1 MLGDLSTDFNVCL
14 NKDLHCQHVMQETTE
29 TTQINSLDSGAYEII
44 RKRLLTQKEVLLDHL
59 QQLNVAR
66 KEVFN
71 STNFA
76 LKANQR
82 ISTENNSVARG
93 IIALGNICIFGYNVH
108 FGLRTEIKL
117 DDVFSIYTFEDNQ
130 FIPQKLDLIADQHF
144 ISDYQNL
151 YKYYRDSIFSKFR
164 VAENYLYMIFQTSK
178 NPDDLKAF
186 KWLIKEGQLQYQDDR
201 SIHEVKL
208 APQYEFNWI
217 KTTLEDRRLG
227 KYPHISILDKVFIEA
242 INGDITF
249 KIEDNT
255 ETGKGIYTEK
265 VANSDQQLDDAE
277 YYYAD
282 LGNLIVVRIKPY
294 QEEFR
299 AFVFNQRTKEVVN
312 LSTLNQSAIL
322 LPDNQGIIFSNGYYL
337 QNGTSKI
344 FEQQRNGFLFLRKI
358 TSPNGEDYLYIFTNR
373 ETNTYILMSYNIIQ
387 QAVET
392 PIICNGFTIFKD
404 GSLIYF
410 RTEAE
415 ATRHH
420 QVQIWD
426 TPYMAFL
433 EENKAK
439 KEDPIYK
446 VGNKQIVQ
454 AMAEAQE
461 IVQLINKEDSYEGL
475 YEDILKK
482 SGTLLDSYFWI
493 NDNAL
498 KDLGKPI
505 KEIKQVANTAIDEFV
520 KVQTQRKF
528 AEEQLD
534 SAVHKLEQLT
544 FQITS
549 SVVEKLDQL
558 VNQLAETRKLQ
569 GTIIDLKS
577 IKYIDRNKVEALQT
591 KVVEINEQ
599 LSTKTVAFLLQE
611 EALLPYELKVQE
623 QKKNVA
629 AISKAFDGKIV
640 EEANTSIST
649 ELELLIDILNS
660 LKIEDATQTTKIIA
674 KISLIFST
682 LNEVR
687 AQLTR
692 KLGSLRSNEA
702 VAEFSAQLTL
712 LEQSVTNY
720 LELSTS
726 AEKVDE
732 YYTKIVVQLE
742 EIESKFSEF
751 DDFALKIA
759 DKRDEVIKAFNN
771 RREQLV
777 AQINKRTSSLEQI
790 GLRVL
795 KNIEN
800 KSKTFKSREEILS
813 FYASDLMVDK
823 IRQLIAELKTLND
836 VSKAENLE
844 NLIKKSQEDAL
855 RVFRDKSELYVDG
868 ENIIA
873 LGKNKFAVNQQA
885 LSLTLLRRNDELY
898 YHLTGT
904 SFYQKVKNT
913 EMLQYQD
920 IWDQELISENKN
932 VYRAEYLA
940 YKTFLAGK
948 KEKNFD
954 PEKYILQ
961 TVEQNYSENYIKG
974 VHNYDALLIYAAI
987 KEMDSKLELLR
998 FPPYLRAI
1006 AQLFWHELPQQQKEK
1021 QQAFIQTTHA
1031 VLKTFPHSTRYQS
1044 VVDEIV
1050 RAFEQWTP
1058 ALDLST
1064 ISSHAIAQYLFETFT
1079 KYEKFVL
1086 SESAD
1091 HLRQEF
1097 IRFLESKKTW
1107 KDLQEDLTNSQF
1119 TGIDRFLLTSN
1130 WVHAFIDDNKD
1141 YEIYRKYTEE
1151 TAVAIL
1157 FAADKYELCFGKD
1170 EETIVGLKGNHEGLV
1185 EGKLQLLYHP
1195 FMDKLNH
1202 FSTFSV
1208 PRYTAFNHLKEQV
1221 TKAYQKELKVH
1232 ELEPKVL
1239 TSFVRNKLINEVYF
1253 PLIGNNLAKQ
1263 LGAAGD
1269 NKRTARM
1276 GMLLLISPPG
1286 YGKTTLMEYL
1296 AKTMGLHF
1304 VKINGPTIGH
1314 TITSIDPMEAK
1325 TSGEREELKK
1335 INLAFEMADNVMLYL
1350 DDIQHLNAEFLQKFI
1365 SLADGQRK
1373 IDGIFDGESKTYDL
1387 RGKRFCVVMAG
1398 NPYTESGSKFQIPDM
1413 LANRAD
1419 VYNLGDVIGDT
1430 EHLFKLSLIE
1440 NAAIENPSLE
1450 KIASKSFKD
1459 FYALIDHVQNKEEQI
1474 PDLEGNYLKQ
1484 DIDDFSA
1491 VLRHLLKI
1499 RNVVVK
1505 VNQNYIQS
1513 AAMQDSYRTEPS
1525 FKMQGSYR
1533 NMSKLV
1539 NQVVPIMNDKEI
1551 DSLIL
1556 AHYEGESQTLTADT
1570 ESNLLKLKEL
1580 AGVLSETD
1588 LQRWEEIKAIFRR
1601 NNKNAGLGKEDK
1613 VLAQLLEFNANLTG
1627 IIGAIRG
1634 KS

>member
-1 MLGDLSTDFNVCL
+1 
-14 NKDLHCQHVMQETTE
+14 MQETTATSQNE
-29 TTQINSLDSGAYEII
+29 SLDSGAYEII
-44 RKRLLTQKEVLLDHL
+44 RKRLLSQKDILLDHL
-59 QQLNVAR
+59 HQLNEAR
-66 KEVFN
+66 KDVFN
-71 STNFA
+71 STSFA

-82 ISTENNSVARG
+82 ISTENSCVSRG
-93 IIALGNICIFGYNVH
+93 IVALGNICIFGYNVH

-117 DDVFSIYTFEDNQ
+117 DDVFSIYKFEDNQ
-130 FIPQKLDLIADQHF
+130 FIPQNLDLITDQNF
-144 ISDYQNL
+144 ITDYQNL

-164 VAENYLYMIFQTSK
+164 LLENYLYMIFQTSK
-178 NPDDLKAF
+178 NPEDLKAF
-186 KWLIKEGQLQYQDDR
+186 KWLIKDGELIYQDDR

-208 APQYEFNWI
+208 APQFEFTWT

-227 KYPHISILDKVFIEA
+227 KFPHVSILDKVFIEA
-242 INGDITF
+242 TNGDITF
-249 KIEDNT
+249 KIENNT
-255 ETGKGIYTEK
+255 ESGKGIYSEK
-265 VANSDQQLDDAE
+265 VSNIDQQLDDAE

-282 LGNLIVVRIKPY
+282 LGNLIAIRIKPY
-294 QEEFR
+294 QEDFR
-299 AFVFNQRTKEVVN
+299 AFIFNLRTKEVLN
-312 LSTLNQSAIL
+312 IKNLNQAAIL

-337 QNGTSKI
+337 QNGTYKV
-344 FEQQRNGFLFLRKI
+344 FDQQTEDFVFIRKI
-358 TSPNGEDYLYIFTNR
+358 ASPNGEDYIYIFYNR
-373 ETNTYILMSYNIIQ
+373 TTNTYILMSYNIIQ
-387 QAVET
+387 QSVET
-392 PIICNGFTIFKD
+392 PIVCNGFTIFKD

-426 TPYMAFL
+426 TPYMAVL
-433 EENKAK
+433 KENDQK
-439 KEDPIYK
+439 KDDPLYK

-461 IVQLINKEDSYEGL
+461 VVQLINKEDSYEGL

-482 SGTLLDSYFWI
+482 SNNLLDNYFWI
-493 NDNAL
+493 NDPTL
-498 KDLGKPI
+498 KNLGQPLL
-505 KEIKQVANTAIDEFV
+505 EIKQIANTAIDEFV

-528 AEEQLD
+528 AEEQLSTAD
-534 SAVHKLEQLT
+534 EKLEKLT
-544 FQITS
+544 FQINSTI
-549 SVVEKLDQL
+549 VEKLDQL
-558 VNQLAETRKLQ
+558 VLQLSETRKLQ
-569 GTIIDLKS
+569 GHIIDLKNV
-577 IKYIDRNKVEALQT
+577 KYIDLSKLESLQT
-591 KVVEINEQ
+591 KVAEINEQ
-599 LSTKTVAFLLQE
+599 LSAKTVEYLLRD
-611 EALLPYELKVQE
+611 EALIPYETKVE
-623 QKKNVA
+623 AQKDKVA
-629 AISKAFDGKIV
+629 EITKAFDAKAV
-640 EEANTSIST
+640 EEANTSISGD
-649 ELELLIDILNS
+649 LELLIDILNS
-660 LKIEDATQTTKIIA
+660 LKIEDTTQTTKIIE
-674 KISLIFST
+674 KISVIFSS

-692 KLGSLRSNEA
+692 KLSSLRSNEA

-751 DDFALKIA
+751 DDFAIKIA
-759 DKRDEVIKAFNN
+759 DKRDEVIKAFNT
-771 RREQLV
+771 RREQIV
-777 AQINKRTSSLEQI
+777 EQINKRTSSLEQI

-800 KSKTFKSREEILS
+800 KSKSFTSREDILS

-823 IRQLIAELKTLND
+823 IRQLISELKNLND

-844 NLIKKSQEDAL
+844 NLLKKSQEDAL
-855 RVFRDKSELYVDG
+855 RILRDKSELYVDG

-885 LSLTLLRRNDELY
+885 LNLTLLRRNDELY

-904 SFYQKVKNT
+904 SFYQKVKN
-913 EMLQYQD
+913 EEIIQYRD
-920 IWDQELISENKN
+920 IWEQELISENKN

-940 YKTFLAGK
+940 YKTFLASSV
-948 KEKNFD
+948 EKDFD
-954 PEKYILQ
+954 PEKFILLN
-961 TVEQNYSENYIKG
+961 VEQNYSKNYTKG
-974 VHNYDALLIYAAI
+974 VHNHDALVIYHAL
-987 KEMDSKLELLR
+987 KELDTNLDLLR
-998 FPPYLRAI
+998 YPPYLRAI
-1006 AQLFWHELPQQQKEK
+1006 AQLFWNEIDENQKNK
-1021 QQAFIQTTHA
+1021 LIALIQTTYS
-1031 VLKTFPHSTRYQS
+1031 VIQTFPNSKRYDT
-1044 VVDEIV
+1044 VLDEISST
-1050 RAFEQWTP
+1050 FDKWTP
-1058 ALDLST
+1058 SLDLSN
-1064 ISSHAIAQYLFETFT
+1064 ISEKNIAKYLFETFT
-1079 KYEKFVL
+1079 KYNKFVL
-1086 SESAD
+1086 SEDAN
-1091 HLRQEF
+1091 HLKQSF
-1097 IRFLESKKTW
+1097 IRTLESKKTW
-1107 KDLQEDLTNSQF
+1107 KDLQQDLSNSF
-1119 TGIDRFLLTSN
+1119 FSWTDRFHLIIN
-1130 WVHAFIDDNKD
+1130 WLHAFIDEDHDLEK
-1141 YEIYRKYTEE
+1141 YRKHIEE
-1151 TAVAIL
+1151 TAVTLL
-1157 FAADKYELCFGKD
+1157 FPDEKYQELYGKD
-1170 EETIVGLKGNHEGLV
+1170 EILIEGLKGNHEILEDGN
-1185 EGKLQLLYHP
+1185 LQLYYHQ
-1195 FMDKLNH
+1195 FIDRLNT
-1202 FSTFSV
+1202 FSTVNV
-1208 PRYTAFNHLKEQV
+1208 PRYLAFSHLREQIA
-1221 TKAYQKELKVH
+1221 KSYEKELKIN

-1296 AKTMGLHF
+1296 AKTIGLHF

-1314 TITSIDPMEAK
+1314 SITSIDPTEAK

-1335 INLAFEMADNVMLYL
+1335 INLSFEMADNVMLYL
-1350 DDIQHLNAEFLQKFI
+1350 DDIQHLSAEFLQKFI

-1387 RGKRFCVVMAG
+1387 RGKRFCIVMAG

-1430 EHLFKLSLIE
+1430 AHLFNLSLIE

-1450 KIASKSFKD
+1450 KIASKSFND
-1459 FYALIDHVQNKEEQI
+1459 FYALIDFVQSKAEQL

-1484 DIDDFSA
+1484 DIDDFIV
-1491 VLRHLLKI
+1491 VLRHILKI
-1499 RNVVVK
+1499 RDVVVK

-1513 AAMQDSYRTEPS
+1513 AAMQDSYRTEPP

-1539 NQVVPIMNDKEI
+1539 AQVVPIMNDKEI
-1551 DSLIL
+1551 DNLIL

-1580 AGVLSETD
+1580 AGLITVEEKK
-1588 LQRWEEIKAIFRR
+1588 RWEEIKEIFRK
-1601 NNKNAGLGKEDK
+1601 NNKHGGLGKDDK
-1613 VLAQLLEFNANLTG
+1613 VFAQLLEFNENLEG
-1627 IIGAIRG
+1627 IIGAIRS
-1634 KS
+1634 KK

>member
-1 MLGDLSTDFNVCL
+1 
-14 NKDLHCQHVMQETTE
+14 MQETIE
-29 TTQINSLDSGAYEII
+29 TQQHNSLDSGAYEII
-44 RKRLLTQKEVLLDHL
+44 RKRLLTQKDILTDHL
-59 QQLNVAR
+59 QQLNDAR
-66 KEVFN
+66 KDIFN
-71 STNFA
+71 STSFA

-82 ISTENNSVARG
+82 ISTENNCEARG
-93 IIALGNICIFGYNVH
+93 IIALDNICIFGYNVH

-117 DDVFSIYTFEDNQ
+117 EDVFSIYTFEENH
-130 FIPQKLDLIADQHF
+130 FIPQSLDLIADQNF
-144 ISDYQNL
+144 TTDYQNL

-164 VAENYLYMIFQTSK
+164 MTENYLYMVFQTSK

-186 KWLIKEGQLQYQDDR
+186 KWLKKDSKLIYQDDR

-208 APQYEFNWI
+208 APQHEFTWI

-227 KYPHISILDKVFIEA
+227 KYPHVSILEKVFIEA
-242 INGDITF
+242 TNGDITF
-249 KIEDNT
+249 KIENNT
-255 ETGKGIYTEK
+255 ESGKGIYAEK
-265 VANSDQQLDDAE
+265 VTNIDQQLDDAE

-282 LGNLIVVRIKPY
+282 LGNLIAIRIKPY
-294 QEEFR
+294 QEDFR
-299 AFVFNQRTKEVVN
+299 AYIFNLRTKEVLN
-312 LSTLNQSAIL
+312 LNTLNQSAIL
-322 LPDNQGIIFSNGYYL
+322 LPENQGIIFSNGYYL
-337 QNGTSKI
+337 QNGTYKV
-344 FEQQRNGFLFLRKI
+344 FEQQNNEFSFFRKMA
-358 TSPNGEDYLYIFTNR
+358 SPNGEDYLYIFNNK

-387 QAVET
+387 QSVET
-392 PIICNGFTIFKD
+392 PIVCNGFTIFQD

-433 EENKAK
+433 KENTEK
-439 KEDPIYK
+439 KDDPLYK

-454 AMAEAQE
+454 AMADSQE
-461 IVQLINKEDSYEGL
+461 VIQLINKEDSYEGL
-475 YEDILKK
+475 YEEILKK
-482 SGTLLDSYFWI
+482 TGAVLDSYFWI
-493 NDNAL
+493 NDPSL
-498 KDLGKPI
+498 KNLGQPLI
-505 KEIKQVANTAIDEFV
+505 EIKQVANTAIDEFV
-520 KVQTQRKF
+520 KVQSQRKF
-528 AEEQLD
+528 ATEQLEQ
-534 SAVHKLEQLT
+534 AEQKLEQLT
-544 FQITS
+544 FQINSTTI
-549 SVVEKLDQL
+549 EKLDQL
-558 VNQLAETRKLQ
+558 VHQLSDTRKLQ
-569 GTIIDLKS
+569 GEIIDIKNV
-577 IKYIDRNKVEALQT
+577 KYIDLLKVETIQT
-591 KVVEINEQ
+591 KVTAINEQ
-599 LSTKTVAFLLQE
+599 LSAKTIAYLLRD
-611 EALLPYELKVQE
+611 EALISYEKKVEE
-623 QKKNVA
+623 QKYKVA
-629 AISKAFDGKIV
+629 EITKAFDAKVI
-640 EEANTSIST
+640 EEANTDISA

-660 LKIEDATQTTKIIA
+660 LKIEDATQTTTIIE
-674 KISLIFST
+674 KISLIFSS

-692 KLGSLRSNEA
+692 KLSSLRSNEA

-759 DKRDEVIKAFNN
+759 DKRDEIIKAFNI
-771 RREQLV
+771 RREQIV
-777 AQINKRTSSLEQI
+777 EQINKRTSSLEQI

-800 KSKTFKSREEILS
+800 KSKTFSSREDILS

-823 IRQLIAELKTLND
+823 IRQLVTELKSLND

-855 RVFRDKSELYVDG
+855 RVLRDKAELYVDG
-868 ENIIA
+868 TNIIA
-873 LGKNKFAVNQQA
+873 LGKNKFAVNQQV
-885 LSLTLLRRNDELY
+885 LNLTMLRRNDELY

-904 SFYQKVKNT
+904 SFYQKVKNKDI
-913 EMLQYQD
+913 LQYQD
-920 IWDQELISENKN
+920 IWDQELISENRS

-940 YKTFLAGK
+940 YKTFLASK
-948 KEKNFD
+948 LEHNFNA
-954 PEKYILQ
+954 ESYIIKA
-961 TVEQNYSENYIKG
+961 VEQHYSENYVKG
-974 VHNYDALLIYAAI
+974 VHNHDALLIYNALQ
-987 KEMDSKLELLR
+987 EMDSNLDLLR
-998 FPPYLRAI
+998 FPPTLRAI
-1006 AQLFWHELPQQQKEK
+1006 AQLFWNELPEEKKAKQK
-1021 QQAFIQTTHA
+1021 ALIQTTHS
-1031 VLKTFPHSTRYQS
+1031 VLKSFPGSKRYQS
-1044 VVDEIV
+1044 VLDEITA
-1050 RAFEQWTP
+1050 AFKNWEP
-1058 ALDLST
+1058 VLDLST
-1064 ISSHAIAQYLFETFT
+1064 VKGEDISLFLFETFT

-1086 SESAD
+1086 SDSAD
-1091 HLRQEF
+1091 HLRQDF
-1097 IRFLESKKTW
+1097 IRVLESKKAW
-1107 KDLQEDLTNSQF
+1107 KSLQEDLINDQF
-1119 TGIDRFLLTSN
+1119 TVIDRFLLTSN
-1130 WVHAFIDDNKD
+1130 WIHAFIDEDIE
-1141 YEIYRKYTEE
+1141 YEKYRKYTEE
-1151 TAVAIL
+1151 TAVSIL
-1157 FAADKYELCFGKD
+1157 FSKDKYELLFGRD
-1170 EETIVGLKGNHEGLV
+1170 EMDIGDLKGNHEV
-1185 EGKLQLLYHP
+1185 LQDGNLYISYHQ
-1195 FMDKLNH
+1195 FMDKLAL
-1202 FSTFSV
+1202 FSNVSV
-1208 PRYTAFNHLKEQV
+1208 ARYTAYNQLKEHIS
-1221 TKAYQKELKVH
+1221 KSYEKELKIN

-1263 LGAAGD
+1263 LGTAGD

-1314 TITSIDPMEAK
+1314 SITSIDPTEAK

-1335 INLAFEMADNVMLYL
+1335 INLSFEMADNVMLYL
-1350 DDIQHLNAEFLQKFI
+1350 DDIQHLNPEFLQKFI

-1387 RGKRFCVVMAG
+1387 RGKRFCIVMAG

-1440 NAAIENPSLE
+1440 NAAIENSSLE
-1450 KIASKSFKD
+1450 KIASKSFQD
-1459 FYALIDHVQNKEEQI
+1459 FYALIDHVETKTEQI

-1484 DIDDFSA
+1484 DIDDFTA
-1491 VLRHLLKI
+1491 VLRHILKI

-1513 AAMQDSYRTEPS
+1513 AAMQDAYRTEPA

-1539 NQVVPIMNDKEI
+1539 AQVVPIMNDKEI
-1551 DSLIL
+1551 DSLLL
-1556 AHYEGESQTLTADT
+1556 AHYEGESQTLTSDT

-1580 AGVLSETD
+1580 AGLITESEN
-1588 LQRWEEIKAIFRR
+1588 QRWEEIKEIFRK
-1601 NNKNAGLGKEDK
+1601 NNKHGGLGKDDK
-1613 VLAQLLEFNANLTG
+1613 VFAQLLEFNENLEG
-1627 IIGAIRG
+1627 IIGAIRS
-1634 KS
+1634 KNQ